1 MSGGNFSMGGQ
12 AGGSFGGSYGGSGY
26 GSQQGQTQ
34 SQAPAQAA
42 GADNLIFDVTTPTFA
57 KAVLEA
63 SRNQTVLVDF
73 WAPWCGPC
81 RQLTPALEAAVKAA
95 KGAVLLAKMNIDDHP
110 EVAGQ
115 LGIQSIPAVIA
126 FKNGQPVDGF
136 MGAQPEGQIK
146 AFIERVAGPAP
157 ASPVDTYLA
166 EGETLLEAKDYGQA
180 AQMFGGALQMDG
192 ANTRALAGLA
202 RCYLGAGDLA
212 RARQALEMIP
222 EEARKDATVAAAF
235 AALELAEQAE
245 QLGDLAGL
253 QAKVEANPD
262 DHQARFDLALALN
275 GRGDHQGAVDQLI
288 GIIRRDRSW
297 NEDGARKQLLQFF
310 EAWGPKEPATNY
322 GRRKLSSV
330 LFS

>member
-26 GSQQGQTQ
+26 GSQQGQ

-63 SRNQTVLVDF
+63 SRSQTVLVDF

-81 RQLTPALEAAVKAA
+81 RQLTPALETAVKAA

-166 EGETLLEAKDYGQA
+166 EGEALLEAKDYGQA
-180 AQMFGGALQMDG
+180 AQMFGGVLQMDG

-222 EEARKDATVAAAF
+222 EEARKDAAVIAAF
-235 AALELAEQAE
+235 AALDLAEQAE

>member
-1 MSGGNFSMGGQ
+1 MGGQ
-12 AGGSFGGSYGGSGY
+12 SGGSFGGSYGGSGY
-26 GSQQGQTQ
+26 GSQQGQ
-34 SQAPAQAA
+34 SHSQAA

-166 EGETLLEAKDYGQA
+166 EGETLLAAKDYGQA
-180 AQMFGGALQMDG
+180 AQMFGGVLQMDS

-222 EEARKDATVAAAF
+222 EDARKDATVIAAF
-235 AALELAEQAE
+235 AALDLAEQAG

-253 QAKVEANPD
+253 QAKVEANPG